1 MKHKQTLTCIVC
13 PIGCKITVLL
23 LDNKVVSIVGNK
35 CKKGVEYGVDEALNP
50 RRTLTSSVLVTG
62 GIWPLASVKSS
73 QPIPKQKITQ
83 VLACIKEIT
92 VTAPVEAG
100 QIVISNA
107 ANTGVDIVVTRT
119 VLEKG

>member
-1 MKHKQTLTCIVC
+1 MKHKQTLTCIIC
-13 PIGCKITVLL
+13 PIGCKITVHLH
-23 LDNKVVSIVGNK
+23 DTKVVSVVGNK
-35 CKKGVEYGVDEALNP
+35 CKKGVEYGIDEALNP
-50 RRTLTSSVLVTG
+50 RRTLTTSILVTG

-83 VLACIKEIT
+83 VLTCLKQLT

-119 VLEKG
+119 VLKKG